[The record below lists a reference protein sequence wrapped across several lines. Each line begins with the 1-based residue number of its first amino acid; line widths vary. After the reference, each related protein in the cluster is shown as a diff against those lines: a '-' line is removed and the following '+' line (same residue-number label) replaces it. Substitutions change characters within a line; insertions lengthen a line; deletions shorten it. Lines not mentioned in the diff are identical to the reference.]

1 MVSNDFKY
9 FFSLLYVERRQYRAL
24 RLRMSLALRHIKYN
38 IKKKFYINDPTDDT
52 FQLVMTRK
60 RFLNYIVTWTM
71 RWSTC
76 VQIKMSNFVWRA
88 VKYCRTILV
97 CLLCPLWFK
106 SLLGCCASIFGI
118 LTLNVV
124 ILYKVVFGWTD
135 VFKQCMLVTYYHV
148 PCLTLTK
155 HHIVKL
161 HSKVKS
167 FFYKKKKFQFSYN
180 LAHFS
185 RYITSCG

>member
-1 MVSNDFKY
+1 M
-9 FFSLLYVERRQYRAL
+9 
-24 RLRMSLALRHIKYN
+24 
-38 IKKKFYINDPTDDT
+38 T
-52 FQLVMTRK
+52 QLTTHLTRK
-60 RFLNYIVTWTM
+60 RFLNYIVTWTI

-88 VKYCRTILV
+88 VKYCSEQFW
-97 CLLCPLWFK
+97 CACLCPLWFK

-124 ILYKVVFGWTD
+124 ILYKVVSVGLMYLNNA
-135 VFKQCMLVTYYHV
+135 CLLYYYHV

-161 HSKVKS
+161 HSKVES
-167 FFYKKKKFQFSYN
+167 FFKTFQFPCNN
-180 LAHFS
+180 LTHLADMSHLVDRTIIKFIWKS
-185 RYITSCG
+185 DPTIDNK